1 MEKRPLVYRLFSRR
15 LILFHIAVIVHSRF
29 LCQILLLPD
38 LLGFR
43 ALYDVYRF
51 GAVRFLHL
59 RSGTFLLLPDDLLL
73 IVLAEIY
80 HEALLRWRGINVG
93 QSVETSED
101 NQGCV
106 ENHGHRQCD
115 NHA

>member
-1 MEKRPLVYRLFSRR
+1 MFYRL
-15 LILFHIAVIVHSRF
+15 
-29 LCQILLLPD
+29 
-38 LLGFR
+38 
-43 ALYDVYRF
+43 

-106 ENHGHRQCD
+106 ENTVTANAITMPERSVFDCIS
-115 NHA
+115 